1 MQYNDISYLLYH
13 IYSIGI
19 NEVIFL
25 QTEEW
30 SNEPRKLHTRHPTEQ
45 TTTDEKLEKY
55 FRHRYV
61 LSLNLFCFYFLNDNE
76 KFYII
81 K

>member
-1 MQYNDISYLLYH
+1 MQYDILYFLYQYN
-13 IYSIGI
+13 IRI

-61 LSLNLFCFYFLNDNE
+61 Y
-76 KFYII
+76 YY
-81 K
+81 